1 MVWSSV
7 LFACMA
13 TCVAIA
19 HARDPSLSTTV
30 TSAGRAVVNLLLLV
44 VLARFDVRSLLGD
57 GRNALW
63 GRGVFG
69 AGALLCYFA
78 SIERLSMGEAAF
90 LNQTSAVWVAAASPL
105 LLGERPRA
113 TIWLAILG
121 SLAGVAL
128 LSHPRPVEGDLSG
141 RVLGLVSGLLAAGA
155 YLSIRRASA
164 TNPAAVIVF
173 YFTLVATVASL
184 GLAVFEGASVPT
196 DPVVWA
202 CLFGAGA
209 SATWAQLAMT
219 DAYRIGPAATVAA
232 VGATGPLMTAVAGWL
247 LLGQAPDGRALVGMA
262 VLVVTGVVLPVVA
275 RAPSAST
282 THARLRL
289 W

>member
-7 LFACMA
+7 LFAGMA
-13 TCVAIA
+13 TCVAVA
-19 HARDPSLSTTV
+19 HARDPGLSTTI
-30 TSAGRAVVNLLLLV
+30 TSAGRAVVNLVLLV
-44 VLARFDVRSLLGD
+44 ALARFDVRSLLGD
-57 GRNALW
+57 GRGALW

-113 TIWLAILG
+113 AIWLAIVG

-128 LSHPRPVEGDLSG
+128 LGQPRAVDGDVAG
-141 RVLGLVSGLLAAGA
+141 RMLGVTSGLLAAGA

-164 TNPAAVIVF
+164 TNAPAVIVF
-173 YFTLVATVASL
+173 YFTLVATVASV
-184 GLAVFEGASVPT
+184 GLALVEGARLPT
-196 DPVVWA
+196 DPVVWV

-209 SATWAQLAMT
+209 TATWAQLSMT
-219 DAYRIGPAATVAA
+219 EAYRSGPAATVAA
-232 VGATGPLMTAVAGWL
+232 VGATGPLMTALAGWL
-247 LLGQAPDGRALVGMA
+247 VLGQAPDGRALIGMG
-262 VLVVTGVVLPVVA
+262 VLVVTGIVLPIVG
-275 RAPSAST
+275 R
-282 THARLRL
+282 
-289 W
+289 